1 MALLNF
7 GVILYQIATKFAF
20 EAATKEA
27 PSRRPQARK
36 WVGLNLKLSQKILLS
51 RGGGGSLKNLGPSNA
66 LYNA

>member
-7 GVILYQIATKFAF
+7 GVILYQIATKFSF

-27 PSRRPQARK
+27 PLRRPQARK

-51 RGGGGSLKNLGPSNA
+51 KGGGSLKNLGPSNA
-66 LYNA
+66 LYYA